1 MNRNDYQKA
10 QIINIIKRGQQ
21 LVIQAK
27 KLGAEVDMAEELIKE
42 ARYALK
48 MGNNEK
54 AVEYAKKCMI
64 EVIQSKRELD
74 RENLLK
80 DGAMENLTKSELRQK
95 CQELG
100 LDSVGL
106 KDELISR
113 LKDHLDKA
121 SKEEPKKGS
130 PEEKPVSRE
139 KVREKKK
146 TQAEPGKWSPAKD
159 AENMIDGLSYIVE
172 EKRADKIFS
181 IYHELVKGDK
191 KGFALSR
198 TNPRILSKTYHLDTD
213 EFLWL
218 TDRDVGEGIK
228 CVPPSLESII
238 YYIEEFMDNNNNGI
252 IMLDGL
258 EYLIG
263 NNTFNPVVRFLRRLV
278 DRVSTTDC
286 ILLIS
291 LAPDTLD
298 PSQVTLLEKDFYPLK
313 YL

>member
-1 MNRNDYQKA
+1 MNPKDYQKA
-10 QIINIIKRGQQ
+10 QIVNIIRRGQH

-27 KLGAEVDMAEELIKE
+27 KQGADVGKAEELIKE

-48 MGNNEK
+48 MDQREK

-64 EVIQSKRELD
+64 DVINSKREMD
-74 RENLLK
+74 RDNLLQE
-80 DGAMENLTKSELRQK
+80 GAVENLTKSELRQK
-95 CQELG
+95 CQEMG
-100 LDSVGL
+100 LDPVGL
-106 KDELISR
+106 KDELVDR
-113 LKDHLDKA
+113 LKKHLKEKEKEKPPQEAPEKA
-121 SKEEPKKGS
+121 EEPEKRAPEKEEEPKEEKEKS
-130 PEEKPVSRE
+130 PEN
-139 KVREKKK
+139 
-146 TQAEPGKWSPAKD
+146 D
-159 AENMIDGLSYIVE
+159 AENMIDGLSYIIE
-172 EKRADKIFS
+172 EKRADKIFR
-181 IYHELVKGDK
+181 IYHELVKGDN

-198 TNPRILSKTYHLDTD
+198 TNPRILSKTYGLNTD
-213 EFLWL
+213 DFLWL

-238 YYIEEFMDNNNNGI
+238 YYIEEFMDNNQDGI

-298 PSQVTLLEKDFYPLK
+298 PSQVTLLEKDFYPIR

>member
-106 KDELISR
+106 KEELISR
-113 LKDHLDKA
+113 LKDHLDKT
-121 SKEEPKKGS
+121 SKEEKEKGS
-130 PEEKPVSRE
+130 PGEKPVKKE

-146 TQAEPGKWSPAKD
+146 TQAETGKWSPEND

-198 TNPRILSKTYHLDTD
+198 TNPRILSKTYQLDTD

-313 YL
+313 YI